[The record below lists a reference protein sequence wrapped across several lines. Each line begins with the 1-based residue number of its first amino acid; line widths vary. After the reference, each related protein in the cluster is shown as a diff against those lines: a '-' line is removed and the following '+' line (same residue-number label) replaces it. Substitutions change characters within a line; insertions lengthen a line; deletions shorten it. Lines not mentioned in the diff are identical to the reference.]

1 MRFGLPLGLMF
12 TVALLMGCGS
22 SDDAA
27 PSADQEADAGPAAA
41 SLEAMSFQIA
51 LEEPFR
57 IDASP
62 LPGSIGELPLE
73 GNIVLKF
80 LSMERNLTVLP
91 DMIPLVATGYAGDP
105 ANITYDA
112 KSTFVAVFHEVTNET
127 DGVLRPGLHVNG
139 VFTMADGAGRQ
150 WSPASF
156 ATHPFDASAAFALQA
171 DRVDPREWVEPG
183 ETVTP
188 AIAFDIQT
196 GAAGLR
202 IRSEL
207 LGVGVPLG

>member
-1 MRFGLPLGLMF
+1 MS
-12 TVALLMGCGS
+12 CGS
-22 SDDAA
+22 SDDTS
-27 PSADQEADAGPAAA
+27 PPADQEAEAGPTAA

-51 LEEPFR
+51 LGEPFR

-73 GNIVLKF
+73 GNIILEF
-80 LSMERNLTVLP
+80 LSLERDLTVLP
-91 DMIPLVATGYAGDP
+91 ETIPLVATGYAGDP
-105 ANITYDA
+105 ANITYNA
-112 KSTFVAVFHEVTNET
+112 KGTFVAVFYDVTNET
-127 DGVLRPGLHVNG
+127 NGVLRPGLHVNG

-171 DRVDPREWVEPG
+171 DMVDPREWVEPG
-183 ETVTP
+183 ETVTT
-188 AIAFDIQT
+188 AIAFDIQP

-202 IRSEL
+202 LRSEL
-207 LGVGVPLG
+207 LGVGVP